1 MSKLNIVN
9 MVKIGDAPEVN
20 FEDLS
25 PEQKKEVARKLNA
38 QALEGIGYR
47 KVEVEAPA

>member
-1 MSKLNIVN
+1 MSNLNIVN
-9 MVKIGDAPEVN
+9 MIQIGDAPEVN

-25 PEQKKEVARKLNA
+25 PEQKKEVGRKLNE

-47 KVEVEAPA
+47 KVEAPA